1 MPEFTKQLI
10 IVADTLPKNIRNK
23 SIDWDKDLY
32 TELKDMNL
40 LYTSLLPGPELQA
53 AIVARNLDIPYIANI
68 PFKNWYKIWPKKIQ
82 QTYLYYLKKAVRV
95 VYVDR
100 QPGYISKDAPP
111 DVFGGNKITKQ
122 THWAADRV
130 KLFTKAT
137 KILTY
142 TVGFYSVRTHLLNTY
157 LLRMNEPEKWVLSQ
171 CTQMGKQLM
180 RASIISD
187 DDDLPF

>member
-68 PFKNWYKIWPKKIQ
+68 PFKDWYKIWPKKIQ
-82 QTYLYYLKKAVRV
+82 QTYLHYLKIHCHRDKE
-95 VYVDR
+95 
-100 QPGYISKDAPP
+100 
-111 DVFGGNKITKQ
+111 NMQ
-122 THWAADRV
+122 T
-130 KLFTKAT
+130 
-137 KILTY
+137 
-142 TVGFYSVRTHLLNTY
+142 
-157 LLRMNEPEKWVLSQ
+157 
-171 CTQMGKQLM
+171 
-180 RASIISD
+180 
-187 DDDLPF
+187 